1 MLSKLFKGELSL
13 AATFWKF
20 GFFGLIIIKL
30 ATSLFAKLLS
40 AHVQS
45 GSIYSFFMYKFH
57 PIYSSKMSIFW
68 TLWYISS
75 LLILAAYSWNI
86 TLGVWRSANNYD
98 KSVWL
103 SFLAK
108 VSILALVFIIWS
120 STIMPAAR
128 FLGL

>member
-20 GFFGLIIIKL
+20 GVLGLIVIKL
-30 ATSLFAKLLS
+30 AVQLFEKLLS
-40 AHVQS
+40 GYIPS
-45 GSIYSFFMYKFH
+45 GSIYNFFMYRFH

-75 LLILAAYSWNI
+75 LLVLAAYSWNI
-86 TLGVWRSANNYD
+86 VLGVWRSANNYD

-108 VSILALVFIIWS
+108 AGILGLLFVIWS
-120 STIMPAAR
+120 SVVMTAAR